1 MGYILPINHYQYQ
14 DYQHRVVQRE
24 LSPAGLDKVWKIML
38 DQKVKER
45 KQMREEDRLEYQ
57 QFSDLMYT
65 PKTVHKAKKRSKSV
79 PAEVQEKVY
88 SDVTGKGA
96 YFSESI

>member
-14 DYQHRVVQRE
+14 DYHHRVVQRE
-24 LSPAGLDKVWKIML
+24 RSPVGLDKVWKIVL

-57 QFSDLMYT
+57 QLNDLMYT
-65 PKTVHKAKKRSKSV
+65 PSTIHKTKSKSRHV
-79 PAEVQEKVY
+79 PSEVQEKVY
-88 SDVTGKGA
+88 SSVTGKGS
-96 YFSESI
+96 YFSESV